1 MCVNYRLA
9 KQATKVLE
17 TEKGGEIEKGR
28 VNLKKR
34 LKINYKL
41 SSKEVL

>member
-9 KQATKVLE
+9 KQATKVLD
-17 TEKGGEIEKGR
+17 TEKAREIEKGR
-28 VNLKKR
+28 VKLKKR
-34 LKINYKL
+34 LKMNYKL